1 MIETSNLW
9 EELAPG
15 IVVASNVGDGKRYIK
30 KIERLVSEK
39 QLSWKEHT
47 QKVIKEDINRKSM
60 STMYINNVRRW
71 KKDFSDPTSEDILH
85 EELFSKF
92 DKDFKAVVDEYV
104 VKYKVPC
111 TQKED
116 YEILKYGAG
125 NFFIDHVDDGLFM
138 TRKVSMVYYFNDDY
152 EGGEMYFPRFDL
164 TIKPKEGQLLLFPAA
179 YIYNHNVNEIISGTR
194 YSMVNW
200 LK

>member
-15 IVVASNVGDGKRYIK
+15 IVVASNVGEGKRYIK

-71 KKDFSDPTSEDILH
+71 KKDFSDPTPEDILH

-92 DKDFKAVVDEYV
+92 EKDFKFVVDEYV
-104 VKYKVPC
+104 TKYKVPC

-179 YIYNHNVNEIISGTR
+179 YIYNHNVSEIISGTR